1 MSIPSGLLRGS
12 RALFAAAKSATSVP
26 KANISPPATKKPSST
41 AAAAT
46 KSPKKAKVKKPAI
59 SGIMRTSPISPTLQ
73 SVVGAPEVSRVEA
86 VKKIWEYIKLH
97 NLQLYMSLEKW
108 GRPQIRDEAVKGAPR
123 AQGEAI
129 LEIIASG
136 SEKRM
141 LSHLEYVF
149 AVVEPCILKA
159 CASGAP
165 RASGYQSPLA
175 PRGASRLR
183 HLCLQVCKYP
193 PKNPSD
199 KREIFCDVKLKK
211 LFAGKDKVGFLEI
224 GKLLSSHFVKSG

>member
-12 RALFAAAKSATSVP
+12 RALFAAAKSATPVP

-97 NLQLYMSLEKW
+97 NLQVHE
-108 GRPQIRDEAVKGAPR
+108 
-123 AQGEAI
+123 
-129 LEIIASG
+129 
-136 SEKRM
+136 
-141 LSHLEYVF
+141 HLEYVF
-149 AVVEPCILKA
+149 GVVEPCILKA